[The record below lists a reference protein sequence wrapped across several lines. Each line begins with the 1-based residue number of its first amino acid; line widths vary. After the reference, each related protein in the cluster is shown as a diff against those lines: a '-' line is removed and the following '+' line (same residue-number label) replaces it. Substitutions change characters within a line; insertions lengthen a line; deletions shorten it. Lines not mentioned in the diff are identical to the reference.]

1 MQRLRR
7 SMMFIPGNNPG
18 MLINADIYGAD
29 TLILDV
35 EDSVAITEKDA
46 ARHLVR
52 QALLHVP
59 YTREVAVRI
68 NHIQTPYGYKDLEM
82 LLSAK
87 PDMIRLPKAECADDI
102 LEVDAI
108 IAKAE
113 KENGFTPGSIRLM
126 AAIETAKGILNA
138 YEIASASPR
147 MEALAIGG
155 EDFLADLKTSRTPHG
170 GEFLVARGQIVL
182 AARAAGIQ
190 AIDTVFANVDDT
202 EGFQRETTQIYE
214 LGFDGKSVIHPKQI
228 ALVHEIFTPTAQ
240 QIDKAE
246 RILAAYEDALA
257 KKSGVIALDG
267 KMIDAPVV
275 ARAQRVLAYAK
286 TTSQQGGPR
295 Q

>member
-82 LLSAK
+82 LLPAK

-155 EDFLADLKTSRTPHG
+155 EDFLADLKTSRTSHG

>member
-82 LLSAK
+82 LLPAK

-102 LEVDAI
+102 
-108 IAKAE
+108 
-113 KENGFTPGSIRLM
+113 
-126 AAIETAKGILNA
+126 
-138 YEIASASPR
+138 
-147 MEALAIGG
+147 
-155 EDFLADLKTSRTPHG
+155 
-170 GEFLVARGQIVL
+170 
-182 AARAAGIQ
+182 
-190 AIDTVFANVDDT
+190 
-202 EGFQRETTQIYE
+202 
-214 LGFDGKSVIHPKQI
+214 
-228 ALVHEIFTPTAQ
+228 
-240 QIDKAE
+240 
-246 RILAAYEDALA
+246 
-257 KKSGVIALDG
+257 
-267 KMIDAPVV
+267 
-275 ARAQRVLAYAK
+275 
-286 TTSQQGGPR
+286 
-295 Q
+295 